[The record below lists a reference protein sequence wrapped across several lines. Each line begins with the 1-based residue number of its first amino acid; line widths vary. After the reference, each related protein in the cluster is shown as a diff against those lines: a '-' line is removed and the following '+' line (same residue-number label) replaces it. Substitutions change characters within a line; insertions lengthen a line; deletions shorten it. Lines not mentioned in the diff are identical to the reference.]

1 MNKSFRCMKH
11 SNMVFL
17 LVITLLLPIASS
29 SGSLTSEPVEVGIEH
44 VLVKTNALVGK
55 RKFVQ
60 PFLRNTITVA
70 EYAKNCISVLPVQY
84 QFSVKDHPHA
94 HIKFRKILI

>member
-1 MNKSFRCMKH
+1 MKN
-11 SNMVFL
+11 SIMIFL

-29 SGSLTSEPVEVGIEH
+29 SGSSTSESVEVGIEH
-44 VLVKTNALVGK
+44 VLVKSNALAAK
-55 RKFVQ
+55 RKFVK
-60 PFLRNTITVA
+60 PFSHNTITIA

-84 QFSVKDHPHA
+84 QFSVKDHPHD